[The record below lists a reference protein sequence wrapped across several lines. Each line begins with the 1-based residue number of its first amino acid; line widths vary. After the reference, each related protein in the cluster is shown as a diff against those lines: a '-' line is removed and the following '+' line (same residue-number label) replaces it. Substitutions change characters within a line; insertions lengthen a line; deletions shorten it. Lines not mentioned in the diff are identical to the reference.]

1 MTDATTITPMPEAA
15 SEVLPAA
22 PAEGAATAHAE
33 PHGET
38 LFGRPMPIA
47 AYTVIYIILAV
58 TSVIEVFF
66 AETIPFDSWVR
77 IPVLGGLSTL
87 KAVLVMAYY
96 MHLKDDSKIFAVAII
111 MPIFVGIVATLFLIS
126 VPATGY

>member
-1 MTDATTITPMPEAA
+1 MNDATLITPVPEAA
-15 SEVLPAA
+15 AEVLPAV
-22 PAEGAATAHAE
+22 PAEAAAPAHAE
-33 PHGET
+33 PHGEY

-47 AYTVIYIILAV
+47 AYTVIYVILAV
-58 TSVIEVFF
+58 TSLIEVFF

-77 IPVLGGLSTL
+77 IPVLAGLSTV

-111 MPIFVGIVATLFLIS
+111 LPICVGIIATLFLIS